1 MSNFYWVV
9 DYTLKIVQGPFLAI
23 EEASMVQGYQ
33 LQAFPEN
40 EVRVVSSDV
49 AWLSEEQVPAPVY
62 PDEPIDIT
70 QPSDPTPAPDEPVP

>member
-1 MSNFYWVV
+1 MSSFYWVV

-33 LQAFPEN
+33 LQSFSEN

-49 AWLSEEQVPAPVY
+49 AWLSEDQVPAPVY
-62 PDEPIDIT
+62 PDEPVDVT
-70 QPSDPTPAPDEPVP
+70 QPSDPTSGTEEP